1 MGALLPVA
9 VLVAAYVGAAAA
21 VISAISAATLVAII
35 AAVVAVAST
44 AAATYFYI
52 QGDIKN
58 SMLFSGIALAAGV
71 GGIYVTYLSYSA
83 NIAALMSEGTAS
95 ALASAEALES
105 SAVMQMASY
114 VTAVYNAWTAF
125 ADFIHLKLL
134 WQIHQ
139 IAYLVS
145 TDYREMMNRVFQQI
159 AYVSNMYGFGALSL
173 NLLFENTRRGVLDIS
188 SAMGK
193 SYDLGQIEWL
203 GTYNELLKEFARN
216 AEHYKNR
223 PADFLQWIADNTDR
237 PGYDAKSAT
246 MRTIMGGVE
255 SALSLVKS
263 TAEIATKVRNDLMK
277 LIADLPEVIR
287 KQWEPEVKKVVKQ
300 FDDFMRL
307 NYDPMMKQISAA
319 FDTVGKMIEE
329 DREKAKALNERLS
342 RPGKYLSEIDDLPED
357 ERIEDEET
365 IAAIAARGMSR
376 QVDDF
381 SVVLAEVEKFPE
393 VPLYEEEVKR
403 RLPIREYT
411 IPKPPKAPEIS
422 KIKMIKPPFVGE
434 Y

>member
-1 MGALLPVA
+1 MGAILPIA
-9 VLVAAYVGAAAA
+9 ILVAAYISTAAA
-21 VISAISAATLVAII
+21 VIAAVSAVTLVAVL

-58 SMLFSGIALAAGV
+58 SMLFAGIALAAGI
-71 GGIYVTYLSYSA
+71 GGVYVTYLSYTTE
-83 NIAALMSEGTAS
+83 IATHMIEGTG
-95 ALASAEALES
+95 LAQEAVEAAES
-105 SAVMQMASY
+105 SAVMQLAGY
-114 VTAVYNAWTAF
+114 VQTVYGYWTAF

-134 WQIHQ
+134 WQINQ

-145 TDYREMMNRVFQQI
+145 ADYREMMNKVFGQI
-159 AYVSNMYGFGALSL
+159 AQVSEAFGFGALTL

-203 GTYNELLKEFARN
+203 NTYNELLKEFAQN
-216 AEHYKNR
+216 AEYYQKR

-246 MRTIMGGVE
+246 VRTIMSGID

-263 TAEIATKVRNDLMK
+263 TAESATKIRNDLMK
-277 LIADLPEVIR
+277 LIGDLPEVVR
-287 KQWEPEVKKVVKQ
+287 RQWEPEVKKAVKQ
-300 FDDFMRL
+300 FDDFMKL

-319 FDTVGKMIEE
+319 FDNVGKMIDE
-329 DREKAKALNERLS
+329 DRAKAKALNARLS
-342 RPGKYLSEIDDLPED
+342 RPGKYLSEINKLPDDEKRED
-357 ERIEDEET
+357 EQT
-365 IAAIAARGMSR
+365 VAAVAARGMI
-376 QVDDF
+376 QQTDEF
-381 SVVLAEVEKFPE
+381 SSVLAEVEKFPE
-393 VPLYEEEVKR
+393 IPSYEGEIKE
-403 RLPIREYT
+403 RLRIREYT
-411 IPKPPKAPEIS
+411 IPKPPPRAEIE
-422 KIKMIKPPFVGE
+422 KIRMIKPPFVGE